1 MGFKRKTKYKV
12 TMTKNKYYWS
22 EDTLEYFKE
31 RNKPGCFGQY
41 YREVEE
47 FVKQNCSLE
56 QGDTY
61 ELLRDDL
68 INQTS

>member
-12 TMTKNKYYWS
+12 NMKKTKYYWS
-22 EDTLEYFKE
+22 EETIEYFKG

-61 ELLRDDL
+61 FMLRDDL